1 MKNPLARLY
10 NFHGSLSRRDFLIY
24 WLWVY
29 LLPKVWFPIAG
40 GGISYLILGTDVGN
54 AGIAGSIAGSALV
67 HLLLISFYLGA
78 IWRRLNDIG
87 FATCPKLLIL
97 ALMLF
102 IPPYGW
108 ILQLIML
115 LLPRRKHRLPTN

>member
-10 NFHGSLSRRDFLIY
+10 NFHGKLSRRDFLVY

-29 LLPKVWFPIAG
+29 LLPKIWFPIAG
-40 GGISYLILGTDVGN
+40 GGISYLVIGTDVGN
-54 AGIAGSIAGSALV
+54 AEIAGSVAGSVLI
-67 HLLLISFYLGA
+67 HLLLISFFLGA

-87 FATCPKLLIL
+87 FALYPRLMIL
-97 ALMLF
+97 ALMFLL
-102 IPPYGW
+102 PPYGW

-115 LLPRRKHRLPTN
+115 LLPCRKQQ

>member
-10 NFHGSLSRRDFLIY
+10 NFHGRLSRRDFLVC

-29 LLPKVWFPIAG
+29 LLPKVWFALAG
-40 GGISYLILGTDVGN
+40 GGISYLVLGTEVGN

-67 HLLLISFYLGA
+67 HLLLISFFLGA

-87 FATCPKLLIL
+87 FALYPKLLIFG
-97 ALMLF
+97 LMFLF
-102 IPPYGW
+102 PPYGW

-115 LLPRRKHRLPTN
+115 LLPRRER

>member
-10 NFHGSLSRRDFLIY
+10 NFHGRLSRRDFLVY

-29 LLPKVWFPIAG
+29 LLPKIWFPIAG
-40 GGISYLILGTDVGN
+40 GGISYLVIGTDVGN
-54 AGIAGSIAGSALV
+54 AEIAGSVAGSVLI
-67 HLLLISFYLGA
+67 HLLLISFFLGA

-87 FATCPKLLIL
+87 FALYPRLMIF
-97 ALMLF
+97 ALMFLL
-102 IPPYGW
+102 PPYGW

-115 LLPRRKHRLPTN
+115 LLPCRKQQ